1 MTQRQQ
7 EEAQCFSFFRNEPQT
22 PTTPKGN
29 DPTAILDRALA
40 EAERR
45 DSARSGIA
53 SSERG
58 RASTPRV
65 AATPPWDAPE
75 TPTASSQAPGSL
87 ITGVNLALEAF
98 ALESPSPVRPQAQ
111 NAPPTPDRGL
121 RDRTNTPPRR
131 AHFAPRPKRK
141 RVPLPAL

>member
-1 MTQRQQ
+1 MARASDDTH
-7 EEAQCFSFFRNEPQT
+7 CFSFFRNEPRT

-45 DSARSGIA
+45 DSARSSIT
-53 SSERG
+53 SSSSG

-75 TPTASSQAPGSL
+75 TPVASSQAPGSL

-98 ALESPSPVRPQAQ
+98 ALESPSPVRPQAT
-111 NAPPTPDRGL
+111 NVPPTPDRGL

>member
-1 MTQRQQ
+1 MARAADDTP
-7 EEAQCFSFFRNEPQT
+7 CFGFFRAEPQT
-22 PTTPKGN
+22 PTTPQGN

-45 DSARSGIA
+45 DSARSSVA

-75 TPTASSQAPGSL
+75 TPVASSQAPGSL
-87 ITGVNLALEAF
+87 ITGVNLALEASLSTAATNQHRQ
-98 ALESPSPVRPQAQ
+98 ALSQ
-111 NAPPTPDRGL
+111 
-121 RDRTNTPPRR
+121 
-131 AHFAPRPKRK
+131 
-141 RVPLPAL
+141 PALPTYRASAHTSVKEHTGGVV

>member
-1 MTQRQQ
+1 MIRAREETQ
-7 EEAQCFSFFRNEPQT
+7 CLSWLRNEPQT
-22 PTTPKGN
+22 PTTPKSN

-45 DSARSGIA
+45 DSARSSVT

-65 AATPPWDAPE
+65 AATPPWNAPE

-111 NAPPTPDRGL
+111 NPPPTPDRGL

>member
-1 MTQRQQ
+1 MARAADDTP
-7 EEAQCFSFFRNEPQT
+7 CFGFFRAEPQT
-22 PTTPKGN
+22 PTTPQGN

-45 DSARSGIA
+45 DSARSSVA

-75 TPTASSQAPGSL
+75 TPVASSQAPGSL

-98 ALESPSPVRPQAQ
+98 ALESPSPVRPQAAQ
-111 NAPPTPDRGL
+111 PPTPDRGL

>member
-1 MTQRQQ
+1 MNRAREDTQ
-7 EEAQCFSFFRNEPQT
+7 CLSFFRAEPQT
-22 PTTPKGN
+22 PTTPKNN

-45 DSARSGIA
+45 DSARSSIA

-65 AATPPWDAPE
+65 AATPPWDAPPG
-75 TPTASSQAPGSL
+75 TPVASSQAPGSL

-98 ALESPSPVRPQAQ
+98 ALESPSPVRPQAAQ
-111 NAPPTPDRGL
+111 PPTPDRGL

>member
-1 MTQRQQ
+1 MIRAREETQ
-7 EEAQCFSFFRNEPQT
+7 CLGWLRNEPQT
-22 PTTPKGN
+22 PTTPKNN

-45 DSARSGIA
+45 DSARSSIT
-53 SSERG
+53 SSSSG

-75 TPTASSQAPGSL
+75 TPVASSQAPGSL

-98 ALESPSPVRPQAQ
+98 ALESPSPVRPQAAQ
-111 NAPPTPDRGL
+111 PPTPDRGL

>member
-1 MTQRQQ
+1 MSRAR
-7 EEAQCFSFFRNEPQT
+7 EETQCFRWLGNEPQT

-45 DSARSGIA
+45 DSARSSIT
-53 SSERG
+53 SSSSG

-75 TPTASSQAPGSL
+75 TPVASSQAPGSL

-98 ALESPSPVRPQAQ
+98 ALESPSPVRPQAAQ
-111 NAPPTPDRGL
+111 PPTPDRGL

>member
-1 MTQRQQ
+1 MSRAR
-7 EEAQCFSFFRNEPQT
+7 EETQCFRWLGNEPQT
-22 PTTPKGN
+22 PTTPKNN

-45 DSARSGIA
+45 DSARSSIA

-75 TPTASSQAPGSL
+75 TPVASSQAPGSL

-98 ALESPSPVRPQAQ
+98 ALESPSPVRPQAT

>member
-1 MTQRQQ
+1 MARATDDTH
-7 EEAQCFSFFRNEPQT
+7 CFSFFRNEPQT

-45 DSARSGIA
+45 DSARSSIT
-53 SSERG
+53 SSSSG

-75 TPTASSQAPGSL
+75 TPVASSQAPGSL

-98 ALESPSPVRPQAQ
+98 ALESPSPVRPQAAQ
-111 NAPPTPDRGL
+111 PPTPDRGL

>member
-1 MTQRQQ
+1 MSRVREETQ
-7 EEAQCFSFFRNEPQT
+7 CLSWLSSSPKT
-22 PTTPKGN
+22 PTTPKSN

-45 DSARSGIA
+45 DSARSSIT
-53 SSERG
+53 SSSSG

-75 TPTASSQAPGSL
+75 TPVASSQAPGSL
-87 ITGVNLALEAF
+87 LTGVNLALEAF

-111 NAPPTPDRGL
+111 NPPPTPDRGL

>member
-1 MTQRQQ
+1 MARAADDTP
-7 EEAQCFSFFRNEPQT
+7 CFGFFRAEPQT
-22 PTTPKGN
+22 PTTPQGN

-45 DSARSGIA
+45 DSARSSIA

-75 TPTASSQAPGSL
+75 TPVASSQAPGSL

-111 NAPPTPDRGL
+111 NPPPTPDRGL